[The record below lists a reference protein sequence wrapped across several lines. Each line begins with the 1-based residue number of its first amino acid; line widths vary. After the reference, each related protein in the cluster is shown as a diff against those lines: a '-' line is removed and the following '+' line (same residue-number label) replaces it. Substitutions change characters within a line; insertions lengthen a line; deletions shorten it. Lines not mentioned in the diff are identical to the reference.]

1 MSILDLKKVVE
12 NKIKDF
18 GFFDDIV
25 MWEEFINMESLNKL
39 SDKSLMINF
48 LETRYNDGKRYETAF
63 TLNLMI
69 RGDKGYNTCYHI
81 QDKLIALFNGTRG
94 ENENIKIE
102 SFVFEGTDRV
112 ERDKTLQA
120 WTTSIKIR
128 ATYRDKL
135 ESEKIEY
142 RKMNEIVINLEQ
154 KE

>member
-63 TLNLMI
+63 ILNIMI
-69 RGDKGYNTCYHI
+69 RSDKGYNTCYYI
-81 QDKLIALFNGTRG
+81 QDQLIALFNGTRG
-94 ENENIKIE
+94 ENANIKIE

-128 ATYRDKL
+128 AIYRNKL

-142 RKMNEIVINLEQ
+142 KKMNEIVINLET